1 MKLVDILAREL
12 KEWPEGQKIAEQ
24 SKVDN
29 EIYFEPKAFGDFYVP
44 ERADDYMGALVTRS
58 QWQEARD
65 ALLKADSK
73 EWNGEGLPPVGT
85 VCEFR
90 IPEEFEGVSP
100 WRPELRQGSR
110 VEIIYR
116 YDTGVSE
123 VAAFKFDVAV
133 GCLVEQASAGCFR
146 PIRTPEQI
154 AAEERENDIAEAMK
168 VMAVSGVHTSAEA
181 CLRIATAYVDA
192 GYRKQEPK

>member
-24 SKVDN
+24 SQVDN
-29 EIYFEPKAFGDFYVP
+29 EIYFEPQANGGFYAS
-44 ERADDYMGALVTRS
+44 ERADDYRDAIVTIS

-65 ALLKADSK
+65 ALLKADAK
-73 EWNGEGLPPVGT
+73 EWNGEGLPPVGV
-85 VCEFR
+85 VCEMRRTDYVDMYWKEIEFLCAGSKKAFFR
-90 IPEEFEGVSP
+90 DQEGHEWARLLSDI
-100 WRPELRQGSR
+100 E
-110 VEIIYR
+110 
-116 YDTGVSE
+116 
-123 VAAFKFDVAV
+123 
-133 GCLVEQASAGCFR
+133 FR

-192 GYRKQEPK
+192 GYRKHEQK